1 MHMLSIP
8 DLCLRIPSPTS
19 SPISSISSEA
29 SEMNDEEEEDA
40 PPIHDTIHATG
51 IG

>member
-1 MHMLSIP
+1 MLAIP
-8 DLCLRIPSPTS
+8 DPGPGMPSPTS

-40 PPIHDTIHATG
+40 PPIHDTIHTTG